1 MKNKMINKVHVE
13 GYLYQ
18 HSLEKKESGPN
29 SKNPGT
35 VFISGNVDVATDAS
49 MTNIVTVHYTYV
61 TATTSTGK
69 ANATFNILND
79 IIEGKL
85 CSVMAH
91 GTDKANLIAI
101 DSAIGLNEFF
111 SDRNGQEELVSAKRN
126 DGGFAVVRTSLDE
139 DESKRST
146 FDVDMIITN
155 ASIKEADPEKGL
167 PEKMILR
174 GAIFD
179 FRKAL
184 MPVELSVVNPG
195 GISYF
200 ESLDISQTNPVF
212 TRLQG
217 AVVSEVITRTVT
229 EDSAFGTP
237 RIKTYSSTRKDYV
250 VNWAAP
256 TPYEWEDESG
266 ITSAELTK
274 LMADRETY
282 LATLKQRNDA
292 YKASK
297 NQPAAAAA
305 PTQSAFNF

>member
-1 MKNKMINKVHVE
+1 MLKTIKNKVHVE

-35 VFISGNVDVATDAS
+35 VFISGNVDVATDAQ

-61 TATTSTGK
+61 TAVTSTGK
-69 ANATFNILND
+69 NNATFNVLND
-79 IIEGKL
+79 IVEGRL
-85 CSVMAH
+85 CSVIGH
-91 GTDKANLIAI
+91 GVDKANLIAI
-101 DSAIGLNEFF
+101 DSAIGLNEFY
-111 SDRNGQEELVSAKRN
+111 SDRSGQEELVSSKRN
-126 DGGFAVVRTSLDE
+126 DGGFAVVKTSLDE
-139 DESKRST
+139 DETKRNT

-155 ASIKEADPEKGL
+155 ASIKEADPEKNL

-184 MPVELSVVNPG
+184 LPIELSVVSPS

-200 ESLDISQTNPVF
+200 ESLDISQRNPVF

-217 AVVSEVITRTVT
+217 SVVSEVITRTVT

-237 RIKTYSSTRKDYV
+237 RIKTYSNTRKDYV

-256 TPYEWEDESG
+256 SPYEWEDESG
-266 ITSAELTK
+266 ITSAELKK

-297 NQPAAAAA
+297 NQPAAAPA
-305 PTQSAFNF
+305 QSGFNF